1 MPESDEQHPRLVVG
15 IGASA
20 GGLAAFKSFLANTPA
35 DIGMAFVLVQH
46 LAPAHKSI
54 LVELLGAQSRLPVVA
69 ATGGLSVQENCVYV
83 IPPDATLTIQ
93 DGVLHLVSPAPVRE
107 HRRPIDSFFV
117 SLAED
122 CGERAV
128 GIVLA
133 GVGSDGTAGIRSI
146 KEHGGLTLA
155 QAEFDAT
162 ALQGMPSSAVAT
174 GLVDH
179 VIPVE
184 GMPDKLIVY
193 LKHMT
198 EVANSKDRDGNRRD
212 LREHLGSITSILHA
226 RSTHDFKGYKEP
238 TLMRRIQR
246 RMQVLHIETA
256 TDYIER
262 LRTDATEITALF
274 QELLIGVT
282 QFFRDPDAFEALKA
296 TALVPILS
304 TKSEDDTVRVW
315 VAGCSTGEEVYSMAI
330 LIRETLQDRRLREI
344 KIFGTDIDPNAVALA
359 RSGRYLT
366 GALRLSPE
374 RLKRWFVK
382 EGVNYSPV
390 PEIRDMCVFSTHSL
404 VKDPPFSKLDLI
416 SCRNVL
422 IYLGEDLQDRIMRTF
437 HYALRTGGYLFL
449 GTSESVTRSSR
460 LFTPL
465 DKKYR
470 VLQRRDKEPR
480 LPAVQSSL
488 KVASEPVPSPL
499 TRRPLA
505 EDRTDKAVERLMKH
519 YTPAYFVIDRNH
531 EITRFS
537 GAETGNYI
545 EPTQGT
551 ASLNLFS
558 ILHKTLRPTV
568 RAAVNEALES
578 GKRIINENLTIRING
593 EVRALALIVEPI
605 GGDNISKAGAA
616 CVVAFRDSS
625 PLNVPDATEVVATS
639 DANTQE
645 LERELLGTK
654 TQLQA
659 ASDELETRIEDMKS
673 TTEEFQAVNEELQ
686 SSNEELETAKEEMQ
700 SVNEELQTIN
710 AELNNKNDLLIR
722 LNSDMQNLLESTQIA
737 TVFLDD
743 QLRIK
748 HFTPALMQLFPVRDS
763 DQGRSI
769 TDIVSLLDYNL
780 LQSDVEKVRTSGTVL
795 ERDVALKDGGRSFSM
810 RIRPY
815 RTVGK
820 YIEGVVVTFVDITA
834 RKSAEAR
841 QAFLSRELE
850 HRTQNLLAVI
860 SSIAKRSLANGRSL
874 DEAREV
880 FTGRLET
887 LSHANEMLTETSWQ
901 GTALRDL
908 AQRGLAAFSG
918 RYSIKGEAFVLN
930 PDATQGFA
938 LIIHEL
944 CTNASKYGAFSVP
957 SGQVTISWSINAA
970 KGNPRFVFRW
980 QEHGGPP
987 VSKPTRTSFGSRLL
1001 QESIKGLDHPAEIDY
1016 AADGLIY
1023 SLDAPLAVVAAD
1035 EHASPTSGGEATV
1048 LPA

>member
-1 MPESDEQHPRLVVG
+1 MPASDERYPRLVVG

-46 LAPAHKSI
+46 LSPTYKSI
-54 LVELLGAQSRLPVVA
+54 LVELLGAHSQLPVVIA
-69 ATGGLSVQENCVYV
+69 IDGVTVKENCVYV

-93 DGVLHLVSPAPVRE
+93 DGMLQLVSPAPVRE
-107 HRRPIDSFFV
+107 LRRPIDTFFT

-146 KEHGGLTLA
+146 KECGGLTLA

-174 GLVDH
+174 GLVDQ
-179 VIPVE
+179 VMPVE
-184 GMPDKLIVY
+184 AMPEKLIAY
-193 LKHMT
+193 HKHMI
-198 EVANSKDRDGNRRD
+198 EVANRKDGDGNRGD
-212 LREHLGSITSILHA
+212 LQEHLASIIEILHA

-256 TDYIER
+256 TEYTER
-262 LRTDATEITALF
+262 LRTDAVEISALF

-282 QFFRDPDAFEALKA
+282 QFFRDPDAFEALKV
-296 TALVPILS
+296 TALIPML
-304 TKSEDDTVRVW
+304 TAKADDDSIRVW

-344 KIFGTDIDPNAVALA
+344 KIFGTDIDPNAVTVA
-359 RSGRYLT
+359 RSGRYLP
-366 GALRLSPE
+366 GVLGLSPE
-374 RLKRWFVK
+374 RLKRWFIK
-382 EGVNYSPV
+382 DGVNYSPV
-390 PEIRDMCVFSTHSL
+390 PDIRDMCVFSTHSL

-422 IYLGEDLQDRIMRTF
+422 IYLGEDLQERLMRTF
-437 HYALRTGGYLFL
+437 HYALRPDGYLFL
-449 GTSESVTRSSR
+449 GAAESVTRSSR

-470 VLQRRDKEPR
+470 LLQRRDRGPG
-480 LPAVQSSL
+480 LPAVQPSVNPVSL
-488 KVASEPVPSPL
+488 PGPPAP
-499 TRRPLA
+499 TRRLLA
-505 EDRTDKAVERLMKH
+505 EDRNDKAVERLMKH
-519 YTPAYFVIDRNH
+519 YAPAYFVIDRNH
-531 EITRFS
+531 EIIRFS

-545 EPTQGT
+545 EPTEGS

-558 ILHKTLRPTV
+558 ILYKTLRPAV

-578 GKRIINENLTIRING
+578 GKPVINEDLTIRIDG
-593 EVRALALIVEPI
+593 QVRELALIVEPI
-605 GGDNISKAGAA
+605 GGDNIAKTGAA

-625 PLNVPDATEVVATS
+625 PLNATHATDVVATS
-639 DANTQE
+639 DANTQA

-659 ASDELETRIEDMKS
+659 ATDELETRIEDMKS

-710 AELNNKNDLLIR
+710 AELNSKNDLLIR

-769 TDIVSLLDYNL
+769 TDIVSLLDYNTL
-780 LQSDVEKVRTSGTVL
+780 RSDVEAVKANGKVL
-795 ERDVALKDGGRSFSM
+795 ERDVALKDTNRSFSM

-815 RTVGK
+815 RTSNKV
-820 YIEGVVVTFVDITA
+820 IEGVVVTFVDITA
-834 RKSAEAR
+834 RKAEDC
-841 QAFLSRELE
+841 
-850 HRTQNLLAVI
+850 LA
-860 SSIAKRSLANGRSL
+860 S
-874 DEAREV
+874 
-880 FTGRLET
+880 
-887 LSHANEMLTETSWQ
+887 
-901 GTALRDL
+901 
-908 AQRGLAAFSG
+908 
-918 RYSIKGEAFVLN
+918 Y
-930 PDATQGFA
+930 
-938 LIIHEL
+938 
-944 CTNASKYGAFSVP
+944 
-957 SGQVTISWSINAA
+957 
-970 KGNPRFVFRW
+970 
-980 QEHGGPP
+980 
-987 VSKPTRTSFGSRLL
+987 
-1001 QESIKGLDHPAEIDY
+1001 
-1016 AADGLIY
+1016 
-1023 SLDAPLAVVAAD
+1023 
-1035 EHASPTSGGEATV
+1035 
-1048 LPA
+1048 